1 MRTVTVRPSLVV
13 AVGLVGGFAVARYT
27 GRRELGGLVFALAGA
42 RGARRWASAAGPGAA
57 AAMTAVYAT
66 AMGVSHPL
74 AKKLGAWP
82 SVLAVTAVTAVA
94 AELVERRGAKI

>member
-1 MRTVTVRPSLVV
+1 METVTVRPSLLV

-42 RGARRWASAAGPGAA
+42 RSAQRWFGTAGPGAA
-57 AAMTAVYAT
+57 AALTAVYA
-66 AMGVSHPL
+66 AALGVSHPL

-82 SVLAVTAVTAVA
+82 SVLTVTAVTAVA
-94 AELVERRGAKI
+94 SELVDRHGSHT